1 MSNGLINALGLYES
15 NENNPKVDKDRLRV
29 TTKDLVLGVDYDRID
44 VTYPSSS
51 QEVYTYKLS
60 ASTVRT
66 VEVNYLTAAK
76 KDITSVIIT

>member
-15 NENNPKVDKDRLRV
+15 NENNPKIDKDRLRV
-29 TTKDLVLGVDYDRID
+29 ATKDLVLGVDYDRID
-44 VTYPSSS
+44 VTYPIST
-51 QEVYTYKLS
+51 QEIYDYKLS
-60 ASTVRT
+60 TSTVRV